1 MGDHLGRAEEFEKK
15 LNGWGIFGSKYEDAA
30 DLLEKAANSYKLAK
44 SWDQAGKA
52 YLKLADCHLKSDSKH
67 DAANAYAEAAKYYK
81 KVDTNEAASCLE
93 RAVNIF
99 CEIGR
104 LNMAASG
111 YVFRTLHQKI
121 DQAIVYYEKAAEF
134 FQNEE
139 VTTSANQCNLK
150 VAQYASQLEQYE
162 KAIKIYEDIARHSL
176 GNNLLK
182 YGVKGHL
189 LNAGMC
195 HLCKA
200 DVVSI
205 TNALEKY
212 QDLDP
217 TFTGTRECKF
227 LSDLAAAIDEEDI
240 AKFTDVVKEFDSMTP
255 LDSWKTT
262 MLLRV
267 KEKLKAKELEEDDLT

>member
-1 MGDHLGRAEEFEKK
+1 MKTLPISSRK
-15 LNGWGIFGSKYEDAA
+15 LPIPI
-30 DLLEKAANSYKLAK
+30 NSPN
-44 SWDQAGKA
+44 
-52 YLKLADCHLKSDSKH
+52 HSDSKH

-104 LNMAASG
+104 LNMAAS
-111 YVFRTLHQKI
+111 QKI

-240 AKFTDVVKEFDSMTP
+240 AKFTNVVKEFDSMTP

>member
-1 MGDHLGRAEEFEKK
+1 MGDHLGREEEFEKK

-121 DQAIVYYEKAAEF
+121 DQAIVYYEKAAVF

-255 LDSWKTT
+255 LVWAHCIPTKF
-262 MLLRV
+262 
-267 KEKLKAKELEEDDLT
+267 EK